1 MNDSTN
7 EPIEDLTYEPP
18 EIFELGD
25 AGALTEGSGLPET
38 EMDIG
43 KKNSVGL

>member
-1 MNDSTN
+1 MNDSPNKPT
-7 EPIEDLTYEPP
+7 DKVVYEPP

-25 AGALTEGSGLPET
+25 AGVLTEGSGNPEP

-43 KKNSVGL
+43 HKNSVGL